1 MAVIE
6 QPVQL
11 EIYNLLRAALSLFKK
26 SPYELAEAELSQA
39 RTQAVNEFR
48 IESKVLNT
56 PEAAAVIITEQE
68 LQQAYQE
75 IQGRYS
81 SEDAFLGD
89 LEKNRLDK
97 DSLLAALHRQCKV
110 NTVLELV
117 AGREP
122 LLVEI
127 KSEWEPPDMRFLQGI
142 AALSAAYKGPLALM
156 SFDPAVMK
164 AIKELAPGV
173 PRGIVS
179 GLYEGPGWWR
189 DKLDEKRA
197 YALSHFLES
206 RSAAP
211 DFYAYDVKA
220 LPTPVTRFV
229 REVLDLPLFTWTV
242 RTPEQRAIAERWAD
256 APIFEGYEP

>member
-1 MAVIE
+1 MPLDAAFLKPIAHRGLHDPARGRIE
-6 QPVQL
+6 NSAAAF
-11 EIYNLLRAALSLFKK
+11 EAAIAHGYGIECDLRPAACGTPMVFHDETLTRLVESPAALNNLD
-26 SPYELAEAELSQA
+26 
-39 RTQAVNEFR
+39 
-48 IESKVLNT
+48 
-56 PEAAAVIITEQE
+56 AAA
-68 LQQAYQE
+68 LKRL
-75 IQGRYS
+75 RYR
-81 SEDAFLGD
+81 GD
-89 LEKNRLDK
+89 NSPIVEF
-97 DSLLAALHRQCKV
+97 AAL
-110 NTVLELV
+110 LELT

-127 KSEWEPPDMRFLQGI
+127 KSEWEPPDRRFLLGI
-142 AALSAAYKGPLALM
+142 AALSTAYTGPLALM
-156 SFDPAVMK
+156 SFDPAVMT
-164 AIKELAPGV
+164 AIRELAPDV

-206 RSAAP
+206 RPAAP

-229 REVLDLPLFTWTV
+229 REVMGLPLLTWTV
-242 RTPEQRAIAERWAD
+242 RTPEQRKIAERWAD